1 MLTLGFLI
9 IISNLFLIASSSSI
23 PDTHQTVFNIL
34 TGVNYSKDVRP
45 LPTNSNLGKYGNA
58 TTVKVNIFIRK
69 IVQIDDIKM
78 QITLQLA
85 FRQMWMDKRLE
96 YQNNETSFEYVTLN
110 EAMADKICKQGKNTY
125 LSLKVHK
132 AITRF

>member
-1 MLTLGFLI
+1 M
-9 IISNLFLIASSSSI
+9 
-23 PDTHQTVFNIL
+23 
-34 TGVNYSKDVRP
+34 
-45 LPTNSNLGKYGNA
+45 
-58 TTVKVNIFIRK
+58 NIFIRK

-125 LSLKVHK
+125 LSLKMHK